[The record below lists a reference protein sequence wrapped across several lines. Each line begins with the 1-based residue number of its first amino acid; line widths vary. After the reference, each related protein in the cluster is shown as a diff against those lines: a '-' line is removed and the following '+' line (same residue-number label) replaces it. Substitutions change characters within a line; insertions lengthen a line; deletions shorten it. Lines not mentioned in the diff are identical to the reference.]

1 MKERFTKLPAYF
13 YEDGRIWFHD
23 LYLNLFQIEGFIEV
37 DIAFTNEDGEDVSTN
52 GTKVFTKSGI
62 EYDIYMPLEEFLEIT
77 A

>member
-37 DIAFTNEDGEDVSTN
+37 DIAFTNEEGEEVYKEDDSRISKKN
-52 GTKVFTKSGI
+52 C
-62 EYDIYMPLEEFLEIT
+62 
-77 A
+77 

>member
-23 LYLNLFQIEGFIEV
+23 LYINLFQIEGFIEV
-37 DIAFTNEDGEDVSTN
+37 DIEFTDETGENVVTN
-52 GTKVFTKSGI
+52 GTKIFTKSGM
-62 EYDIYMPLEEFLEIT
+62 EYDIYMPLEEFVNIT